1 MNPNPQIY
9 HGEWWVP
16 AKVNQTVR
24 GFCLN
29 TEPSEGLVTKYKG
42 ELTYYEDED
51 TTLELHHYP
60 SNFSAHLFH
69 QNDVMWGA
77 DANGHIF
84 TLFNATITQRT
95 GIDFSTTKFV
105 VGLVLIGAHVF
116 SGDEARFSKCVVQFP
131 YLRNWAFQ
139 NMIKGPDINLDSFS
153 TPTPLLETKIEE
165 GIWWRLQQYQPVERT
180 IHDLTITQT
189 TKFEIETIKSQSIKW
204 FLTQIEAFSQFLSIA
219 LLCDQNCTSIKFD
232 DGKPWNEKYLL
243 FKKDASTSPGL
254 FSLIKFDLLK
264 DKLPSMLK
272 EWYMKFERVAPIT
285 SYLIQ
290 SLQKKNRF
298 EVPDFLIMA
307 QSLDGYFKRFEN
319 KKDGKD
325 HHKYEDGIKILLKQ
339 FEDVD
344 CIQKCNIKPNVLKD
358 SRDFYSHL
366 YPDEEKKSAVDSEDL
381 YWLTEKCKVLL
392 TCCILNMIGMTNEDI
407 NLCCENSPILDI
419 INSLPPE

>member
-139 NMIKGPDINLDSFS
+139 NMIKGPDINLNSLLYPS
-153 TPTPLLETKIEE
+153 ILLETQCEE
-165 GIWWRLQQYQPVERT
+165 NLCWRLRQYQEIERA
-180 IHDLTITQT
+180 HDLTITQT
-189 TKFEIETIKSQSIKW
+189 TEFEIEATEPQSIKSY
-204 FLTQIEAFSQFLSIA
+204 LKQIEAFSQFLSIA
-219 LLCDQNCTSIKFD
+219 LYCKQRPTETKFTITRSKKD
-232 DGKPWNEKYLL
+232 YYLL
-243 FKKDASTSPGL
+243 VKREKSINPNFL
-254 FSLIKFDLLK
+254 SLIKFDLLK

-272 EWYMKFERVAPIT
+272 TWHENFERVAPIT

-298 EVPDFLIMA
+298 EVPDFLILA

-325 HHKYEDGIKILLKQ
+325 HRKYEDGIKILLKN
-339 FEDVD
+339 FSDV
-344 CIQKCNIKPNVLKD
+344 KCVQECHIDPIVLKD
-358 SRDFYSHL
+358 SRNFYSHL
-366 YPDEEKKSAVDSEDL
+366 SPDEEKDSAVDSEDL

-407 NLCCENSPILDI
+407 NLCCENFPIQDI